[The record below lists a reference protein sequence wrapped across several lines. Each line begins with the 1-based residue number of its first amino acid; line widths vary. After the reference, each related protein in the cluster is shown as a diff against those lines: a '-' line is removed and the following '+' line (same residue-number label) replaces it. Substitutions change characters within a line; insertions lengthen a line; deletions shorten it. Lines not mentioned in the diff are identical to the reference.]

1 MKEINALL
9 KQTLSP
15 ARAMDHV
22 RHITLHHRIQAS
34 PGYRDAAE
42 YCQRALQAAGLDSHI
57 LSYPAD
63 GEHCY
68 LQEHIWREWGCKGAR
83 LDLCAPHAETLCD
96 FAADPMCIA
105 QRSAAADFRDKP
117 LEIVC
122 LPFGVTRENCPD
134 IDLANKLVL
143 ADVLL
148 RDGLRWIFEEKKAAG
163 VITDRVQHDEGV
175 RSRQELY
182 DCRMYHSFPFSDVNE
197 REVGGFAFVLTPR
210 QGDKLR
216 RLCAD
221 MAAEHEKDPAK
232 PARPTAKGFIET
244 EFYSGALE
252 NVLCTIPGETDECI
266 MLTAHLCHPQACAND
281 NASGCA
287 AAMELMRALGELIA
301 SGRLPRP
308 RRTIRMLLVPE
319 MAGTNAYLHTLGE
332 GRKKLIAGVNLD
344 MVGARQDGTAGP
356 VIAFRTP
363 EASASLVNDLTSLA
377 VEAAE
382 DDYPAVFSGTER
394 VGAHLYAVR
403 RFSGGSDHQIFSD
416 PLIGVPCVSFTQW
429 PDLFYHTSGDTVER
443 IDPVL
448 VATTARVAGCIVWS
462 LANMAEADLDPLLS
476 RACENYVAALRRE
489 AGLWKQNHESAR
501 ALSRRLALTEEA
513 AARALDGLHR
523 LFPGEL
529 SAPVQAMLADERAKL
544 SALREQALRRAL
556 ALAGMRRDDEPSV
569 KPVSTLPRLTRTFA
583 GDADKDRINQLFEE
597 SGSPALVEQHKKY
610 KELESYI
617 DYWTCGLFNAEEIA
631 ERAVWECGSGDRDFV
646 GQYLRLLNRAGLVK
660 PADKAQ

>member
-15 ARAMDHV
+15 ARAMDHI

-34 PGYRDAAE
+34 PGFRDAAE

-63 GEHCY
+63 GEHRY
-68 LQEHIWREWGCKGAR
+68 LEELIMREWGCKAAR
-83 LDLCAPHAETLCD
+83 LELCVPHTEPLCD

-105 QRSAAADFRDKP
+105 QRSVPADFREKG

-122 LPFGVTRENCPD
+122 LPFGATRESCQD
-134 IDLANKLVL
+134 VDLEGKLVL
-143 ADVLL
+143 IDAMF
-148 RDGLRWIFEEKKAAG
+148 RDGLRWMFEEKKAAG

-197 REVGGFAFVLTPR
+197 CEVGGFAFVLTPR

-216 RLCAD
+216 KLCAD
-221 MAAEHEKDPAK
+221 MAAEHEKDPSK
-232 PARPTAKGFIET
+232 PARPVAKGFIET

-252 NVLCTIPGETDECI
+252 NVLCTIPGESDECI
-266 MLTAHLCHPQACAND
+266 LLTAHLCHPQACAND
-281 NASGCA
+281 NASGCG
-287 AAMELMRALGELIA
+287 AAMELMRALGDLIA
-301 SGRLPRP
+301 AGRLPRP
-308 RRTIRMLLVPE
+308 RRTIRLLLVPE

-363 EASASLVNDLTSLA
+363 EASASLVSDLASLA
-377 VEAAE
+377 VEAAA
-382 DDYPAVFSGTER
+382 DDYPAVFSDTDR
-394 VGAHLYAVR
+394 VGTHLYAVR
-403 RFSGGSDHQIFSD
+403 RFSGGSDHQILSD

-443 IDPVL
+443 IDPTL
-448 VATTARVAGCIVWS
+448 VATTARIAGCIIWT
-462 LANMAEADLDPLLS
+462 LANMTEADLDPLLS
-476 RACENYVAALRRE
+476 HACENYIAALRRE
-489 AGLWKQNHESAR
+489 SDIWKQKNEPAR
-501 ALSRRLALTEEA
+501 ALSRRLALTEQA
-513 AARALDGLHR
+513 AARALDGLRR

-529 SAPVQAMLADERAKL
+529 SAPVQALLSDERAKL
-544 SALREQALRRAL
+544 SVLREQALRRAL
-556 ALAGMRRDDEPSV
+556 ALAGMHRDEPSIT
-569 KPVSTLPRLTRTFA
+569 PVSNHPKLTRTFV
-583 GDADKDRINQLFEE
+583 GDADSKRIDQLFEE
-597 SGSPALVEQHKKY
+597 SGSSALIEQHKKS
-610 KELESYI
+610 EALESYI
-617 DYWTCGLFNAEEIA
+617 NYWTCGLFDFEEIA

-660 PADKAQ
+660 PVGETK